1 MKKILL
7 LLSLV
12 IAITALIPVLGN
24 KLIEN
29 ILNENIEVLKTNGI
43 EITESK
49 TDSSYL
55 QTKKHY
61 EFLLKDA
68 NKLVEHLNKFSS
80 EKLPPYLHSMLEGVL
95 VGVDLDY
102 SNIPLSKALSIDIYP
117 LKLSDKV
124 MSDMQNKDVKFS
136 EYIKSFLQNRGVLFH
151 LNYNLVSKDF
161 DGYIKDI
168 NEQQSLKN
176 GAHLTLNLQN
186 TIYSGSGELIAP
198 TKLLSSVNKMM
209 VKVADDKDEFL
220 FNMQNF
226 STDAQFE
233 SQTTYLSAAKLEKLE
248 IQMMSSENGNIELNI
263 FGTVASVSSNMQGV
277 KGEMSA
283 KSSIHSIL
291 INSKE
296 LDVNASNFNYDIALQ
311 GMDKD
316 SFEEVR
322 MLASKIKAD
331 DTSKAAENLQDGF
344 IKLLSKGLTL
354 DVNDFSLEKI
364 VIDNTKDLEGFSLK
378 SKATIKEDSSL
389 KDKIK
394 NTPALVV
401 KDVNMNTNLKF
412 SKAMFNLA
420 VEKYPMVVLA
430 KEYAKDEAKSLVYD
444 FSFIDG
450 AFKMNDKPLNF

>member
-1 MKKILL
+1 VKKILL

-12 IAITALIPVLGN
+12 IAIVAFLPILGN
-24 KLIEN
+24 KIIEN
-29 ILNENIEVLKTNGI
+29 VLNENIEVLKINGI
-43 EITESK
+43 EVIESK

-68 NKLVEHLNKFSS
+68 NKLVEYFNKFSN
-80 EKLPPYLHSMLEGVL
+80 EKFPPYLYAMLEGVL

-117 LKLSDKV
+117 LKLSDEV
-124 MSDMQNKDVKFS
+124 MSDMQNRDAKFS
-136 EYIKSFLQNRGVLFH
+136 EYVKSFLQNRGVLFH
-151 LNYNLVSKDF
+151 VNYNLISRDF

-176 GAHLTLNLQN
+176 GAHLTLNIQN
-186 TIYSGSGELIAP
+186 ATYSGSGELIAP

-209 VKVADDKDEFL
+209 VKVADNEDEFL

-226 STDAQFE
+226 STDAKFE
-233 SQTTYLSAAKLEKLE
+233 SQTTYTSAVKLEKLE
-248 IQMMSSENGNIELNI
+248 MLIGSKASGNIELNI
-263 FGTVASVSSNMQGV
+263 SGMVAIISSNMQGV
-277 KGEMSA
+277 KGEMNA
-283 KSSIHSIL
+283 KSSIHSII

-296 LDVNASNFNYDIALQ
+296 LDVNASDFNYDIALH

-322 MLASKIKAD
+322 ILASKIKTD
-331 DTSKAAENLQDGF
+331 DTAQAAENLQDGL
-344 IKLLSKGLTL
+344 IKLLSYGLTL
-354 DVNDFSLEKI
+354 DVNDFSLQKI
-364 VIDNTKDLEGFSLK
+364 VVDNVKDLEGFSIK

-394 NTPALVV
+394 NTPALAV
-401 KDVNMNTNLKF
+401 KNVNMSTNLKF
-412 SKAMFNLA
+412 SKAIFNLA

-430 KEYAKDEAKSLVYD
+430 KEYAKDEANSLVYD
-444 FSFIDG
+444 FSFIKG
-450 AFKMNDKPLNF
+450 AFKINDKPLNF

>member
-7 LLSLV
+7 LLSLFIT
-12 IAITALIPVLGN
+12 IAALLPILGN

-29 ILNENIEVLKTNGI
+29 KLDENIEVLKTNGI
-43 EITESK
+43 EVIESK

-80 EKLPPYLHSMLEGVL
+80 EKIPPYINPMLEGVL

-117 LKLSDKV
+117 LKLSDRV
-124 MSDMQNKDVKFS
+124 MSDMQNKDAKFS

-151 LNYNLVSKDF
+151 VNYNLLSRDF

-168 NEQQSLKN
+168 NEQQSLKS

-186 TIYSGSGELIAP
+186 SIYSGSGELIAP

-209 VKVADDKDEFL
+209 VKVADSEDEFL
-220 FNMQNF
+220 FNIQNF

-233 SQTTYLSAAKLEKLE
+233 SQTTYLSAAKLEKLQM
-248 IQMMSSENGNIELNI
+248 QMMSSENGNIELNI
-263 FGTVASVSSNMQGV
+263 SGMVASLSSNMQGV
-277 KGEMSA
+277 KGEMSV
-283 KSSIHSIL
+283 KSSIHSII

-296 LDVNASNFNYDIALQ
+296 LDINASNFNYDIALH

-322 MLASKIKAD
+322 LLASKIKTD

-344 IKLLSKGLTL
+344 IKLLSYGLTL
-354 DVNDFSLEKI
+354 DVNDFSLQKVLI
-364 VIDNTKDLEGFSLK
+364 NNVKDLGGFSLK
-378 SKATIKEDSSL
+378 SKATMKEDRSL

-394 NTPALVV
+394 NTPTVV
-401 KDVNMNTNLKF
+401 VEDVNMSTNLKF

-420 VEKYPMVVLA
+420 VEKYPMVVLV
-430 KEYAKDEAKSLVYD
+430 KEYAKDETNSLVYD
-444 FSFIDG
+444 FSFING
-450 AFKMNDKPLNF
+450 AFKINDKPLNF

>member
-1 MKKILL
+1 VKKILL
-7 LLSLV
+7 LLSLFIT
-12 IAITALIPVLGN
+12 IAALLPILGN

-29 ILNENIEVLKTNGI
+29 KLDENIEVLKTNGI
-43 EITESK
+43 EVIESK

-80 EKLPPYLHSMLEGVL
+80 EKIPPYINPMLEGVL

-117 LKLSDKV
+117 LKLSDRV
-124 MSDMQNKDVKFS
+124 MSDMQNKDAKFS

-151 LNYNLVSKDF
+151 VNYNLLSRDF

-168 NEQQSLKN
+168 NEQQSLKS

-186 TIYSGSGELIAP
+186 SIYSGSGELIAP

-209 VKVADDKDEFL
+209 VKVADSEDEFL
-220 FNMQNF
+220 FNIQNF

-233 SQTTYLSAAKLEKLE
+233 SQTTYLSAAKLEKLQM
-248 IQMMSSENGNIELNI
+248 QMMSSENGNIELNI
-263 FGTVASVSSNMQGV
+263 SGMVASLSSNMQGV
-277 KGEMSA
+277 KGEMSV
-283 KSSIHSIL
+283 KSSIHSII

-296 LDVNASNFNYDIALQ
+296 LDINASNFNYDIALH

-322 MLASKIKAD
+322 LLASKIKTD

-344 IKLLSKGLTL
+344 IKLLSYGLTL
-354 DVNDFSLEKI
+354 DVNDFSLQKVLI
-364 VIDNTKDLEGFSLK
+364 NNVKDLGGFSLK
-378 SKATIKEDSSL
+378 SKATMKEDRSL

-394 NTPALVV
+394 NTPTVV
-401 KDVNMNTNLKF
+401 VEDVNMSTNLKF

-420 VEKYPMVVLA
+420 VEKYPMVVLV
-430 KEYAKDEAKSLVYD
+430 KEYAKDETNSLVYD
-444 FSFIDG
+444 FSFING
-450 AFKMNDKPLNF
+450 AFKINDKPLNF

>member
-12 IAITALIPVLGN
+12 IAITALIPVFGN

-49 TDSSYL
+49 TESSYL
-55 QTKKHY
+55 HTKKHY

-68 NKLVEHLNKFSS
+68 NKVVEHLNKFSS

-102 SNIPLSKALSIDIYP
+102 SNIPFSKALSIDIYP

-136 EYIKSFLQNRGVLFH
+136 EYIKSFLRNRGVLYH
-151 LNYNLVSKDF
+151 VNYNLLSRDF

-168 NEQQSLKN
+168 NEQQSLKS
-176 GAHLTLNLQN
+176 GAHLTLTLQN
-186 TIYSGSGELIAP
+186 FIYSGSGELIAP
-198 TKLLSSVNKMM
+198 TKLHSNVNKMM
-209 VKVADDKDEFL
+209 IRVADNEDEFL
-220 FNMQNF
+220 FNIQDF
-226 STDAQFE
+226 STDARFE
-233 SQTTYLSAAKLEKLE
+233 SQTTYTSAVKLEKLE
-248 IQMMSSENGNIELNI
+248 MLTGSKSSGNIELNI
-263 FGTVASVSSNMQGV
+263 SGMVASVSSNMQGV

-283 KSSIHSIL
+283 KSSINSIL
-291 INSKE
+291 INSTE

-322 MLASKIKAD
+322 MLASKIKTN
-331 DTSKAAENLQDGF
+331 DTDKAAENLQDGF

-378 SKATIKEDSSL
+378 SKATIKEDISL
-389 KDKIK
+389 KDELK

-412 SKAMFNLA
+412 SKAIFDLA

-430 KEYAKDEAKSLVYD
+430 KEYAKDEAKSLAYD

-450 AFKMNDKPLNF
+450 AFKINDKPLNF

>member
-7 LLSLV
+7 LLSLILA
-12 IAITALIPVLGN
+12 IAALIPVLGN

-29 ILNENIEVLKTNGI
+29 KLDENIEVFKTNGM
-43 EITESK
+43 EIIESK
-49 TDSSYL
+49 TDSNYL

-68 NKLVEHLNKFSS
+68 KKVVEHLNKLSN
-80 EKLPPYLHSMLEGVL
+80 EKFLPYSHAMLEGIL

-117 LKLSDKV
+117 LKLSDRV
-124 MSDMQNKDVKFS
+124 MSDMQNKDAKLS
-136 EYIKSFLQNRGVLFH
+136 EYIKSFLQNRGVLLH
-151 LNYNLVSKDF
+151 VNYNLLSRDF

-168 NEQQSLKN
+168 NEQQNLKS
-176 GAHLTLNLQN
+176 GAQLTLNLLK
-186 TIYSGSGELIAP
+186 TTYSGSGELIAP
-198 TKLLSSVNKMM
+198 TKLHSNVNKMM
-209 VKVADDKDEFL
+209 IRVADNEDEFL
-220 FNMQNF
+220 FNIQDF
-226 STDAQFE
+226 STDARFE
-233 SQTTYLSAAKLEKLE
+233 SQTTYTSAVKLEKLE
-248 IQMMSSENGNIELNI
+248 MLTGSKSSGNIELNI
-263 FGTVASVSSNMQGV
+263 SGMVASVSSNMQGV
-277 KGEMSA
+277 KGEMNA
-283 KSSIHSIL
+283 KNSINSIVV
-291 INSKE
+291 NSKE
-296 LDVNASNFNYDIALQ
+296 LDLNASNFNYDIALQ

-322 MLASKIKAD
+322 MLASKIKTD
-331 DTSKAAENLQDGF
+331 NTGKAAENLQDSF
-344 IKLLSKGLTL
+344 IKLLSCGLTL
-354 DVNDFSLEKI
+354 DVNDFSIQK
-364 VIDNTKDLEGFSLK
+364 VMIDNAKDLEGFSIK

-394 NTPALVV
+394 NSPALVV
-401 KDVNMNTNLKF
+401 KDVNMHTNLKF

-450 AFKMNDKPLNF
+450 AFKINDKPLNF

>member
-12 IAITALIPVLGN
+12 IAIVAFLPILGN
-24 KLIEN
+24 KIIEN
-29 ILNENIEVLKTNGI
+29 VLNENIEVLKINGI
-43 EITESK
+43 EVIESK

-68 NKLVEHLNKFSS
+68 NKLVEYFNKFSN
-80 EKLPPYLHSMLEGVL
+80 EKFPPYLYAMLEGVL

-117 LKLSDKV
+117 LKLSDEV
-124 MSDMQNKDVKFS
+124 MSDMQNRDAKFS
-136 EYIKSFLQNRGVLFH
+136 EYVKSFLQNRGVLFH
-151 LNYNLVSKDF
+151 VNYNLISRDF

-176 GAHLTLNLQN
+176 GAHLTLNIQN
-186 TIYSGSGELIAP
+186 ATYSGSGELIAP

-209 VKVADDKDEFL
+209 VKVADNEDEFL

-226 STDAQFE
+226 STDAKFE
-233 SQTTYLSAAKLEKLE
+233 SQTTYTSAVKLEKLE
-248 IQMMSSENGNIELNI
+248 MLIGSKASGNIELNI
-263 FGTVASVSSNMQGV
+263 SGMVAIISSNMQGV
-277 KGEMSA
+277 KGEMNA
-283 KSSIHSIL
+283 KSSIHSII

-296 LDVNASNFNYDIALQ
+296 LDVNASDFNYDIALH

-322 MLASKIKAD
+322 ILASKIKTD
-331 DTSKAAENLQDGF
+331 DTAQAAENLQDGL
-344 IKLLSKGLTL
+344 IKLLSYGLTL
-354 DVNDFSLEKI
+354 DVNDFSLQKI
-364 VIDNTKDLEGFSLK
+364 VVDNVKDLEGFSIK

-394 NTPALVV
+394 NTPALAV
-401 KDVNMNTNLKF
+401 KNVNMSTNLKF
-412 SKAMFNLA
+412 SKAIFNLA

-430 KEYAKDEAKSLVYD
+430 KEYAKDEANSLVYD
-444 FSFIDG
+444 FSFIKG
-450 AFKMNDKPLNF
+450 AFKINDKPLNF